1 MANPSVFKSFL
12 LCYLSLLGFTL
23 SANNHG
29 VRFLFPTTN
38 QILNYQDT
46 VNVTWRSPFKNPLL
60 YTFCYNSVTHD
71 MIREGIQ
78 KVAPYNGSQLI
89 PLVWKDVSSCNFN
102 LRPNTTAGNGAD
114 SPLFIVLPTARAV
127 PTTVGLGSPASTSGT
142 TPTATGEGD
151 SSTSDAPP
159 LNSGLSSGAKAGIGV
174 GVAVGLLAVLA
185 GVALFLLQRRKAKN
199 NVVNPTPPPVY
210 AEGYYGGISGGQ
222 KYQPVDSTAGSDVQ
236 MQEMNADTSTAQ
248 PGELSAEVAHELPG
262 SDVRR

>member
-1 MANPSVFKSFL
+1 M
-12 LCYLSLLGFTL
+12 
-23 SANNHG
+23 
-29 VRFLFPTTN
+29 
-38 QILNYQDT
+38 
-46 VNVTWRSPFKNPLL
+46 
-60 YTFCYNSVTHD
+60 
-71 MIREGIQ
+71 
-78 KVAPYNGSQLI
+78 
-89 PLVWKDVSSCNFN
+89 
-102 LRPNTTAGNGAD
+102 
-114 SPLFIVLPTARAV
+114 
-127 PTTVGLGSPASTSGT
+127 
-142 TPTATGEGD
+142 
-151 SSTSDAPP
+151 
-159 LNSGLSSGAKAGIGV
+159 NSGLSSGAKAGIGV